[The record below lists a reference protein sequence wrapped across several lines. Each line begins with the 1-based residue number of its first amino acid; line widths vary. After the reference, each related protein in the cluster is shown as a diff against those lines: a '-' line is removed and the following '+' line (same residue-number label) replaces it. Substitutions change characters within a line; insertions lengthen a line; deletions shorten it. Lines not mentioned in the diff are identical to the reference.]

1 MTNKPPQLPLDY
13 ATPEPRAA
21 WVILPFLGGVVLGFI
36 SVFGCV
42 FAAIVG
48 SSQSIWAPLL
58 ILGVLII
65 AGIAMAFRSDGKRRR
80 LTPFVLGFIAGA
92 CLGILG
98 EGVCFV
104 AITHSNF

>member
-1 MTNKPPQLPLDY
+1 MTNKPPPLPLDY
-13 ATPEPRAA
+13 RGPEPRPA

-36 SVFGCV
+36 SVFACV

-48 SSQSIWAPLL
+48 SSQSILVPLL

-65 AGIAMAFRSDGKRRR
+65 VGIAMAFRGDGKRRR
-80 LTPFVLGFIAGA
+80 LTPFVMGLVAGA

-104 AITHSNF
+104 AIAHSNI